1 VTGKIRVLMD
11 IFILFSFLADKK
23 RDKGGGGGG
32 TDGESEAGKA
42 CLLLWCYWI
51 T

>member
-32 TDGESEAGKA
+32 QMERAKLVRLA
-42 CLLLWCYWI
+42 CCCGVI
-51 T
+51 G

>member
-23 RDKGGGGGG
+23 RDKGGRGGGG
-32 TDGESEAGKA
+32 GQMERAKLVRLA
-42 CLLLWCYWI
+42 CCCGVI
-51 T
+51 G